1 LTSKAYRRAESQWL
15 GLSRPY
21 VIIFSTVTL
30 DGRLA
35 SKEGYSRLSCEF
47 DKVRQHRLRSE
58 VDAVMVGGGTVR
70 KDDPLLT
77 VRLVKAERNPIRVIV
92 SGSLDLSP
100 DLKVFVTPPPTI
112 VYSDSRACEAKR
124 DLVETLRARGV
135 EVVCLEGLTLTKVME
150 DLYSR
155 GVRKVMVEGGGR
167 LIWSLIKEGL
177 YDEIRLTFS
186 PTVFGSGV
194 SLAEGEGFRGPEAP
208 KLRLMEFKLC
218 ECGREIHAVY
228 KREG

>member
-1 LTSKAYRRAESQWL
+1 M
-15 GLSRPY
+15 
-21 VIIFSTVTL
+21 TL

-112 VYSDSRACEAKR
+112 VYSDSR
-124 DLVETLRARGV
+124 TLFQV
-135 EVVCLEGLTLTKVME
+135 
-150 DLYSR
+150 
-155 GVRKVMVEGGGR
+155 
-167 LIWSLIKEGL
+167 
-177 YDEIRLTFS
+177 
-186 PTVFGSGV
+186 TVP
-194 SLAEGEGFRGPEAP
+194 A
-208 KLRLMEFKLC
+208 
-218 ECGREIHAVY
+218 
-228 KREG
+228 

>member
-77 VRLVKAERNPIRVIV
+77 VRLVKAKRNPNK
-92 SGSLDLSP
+92 G
-100 DLKVFVTPPPTI
+100 
-112 VYSDSRACEAKR
+112 DSEREPR
-124 DLVETLRARGV
+124 PEPRPQ
-135 EVVCLEGLTLTKVME
+135 
-150 DLYSR
+150 
-155 GVRKVMVEGGGR
+155 GVRHAAAHDR
-167 LIWSLIKEGL
+167 LFGL
-177 YDEIRLTFS
+177 
-186 PTVFGSGV
+186 
-194 SLAEGEGFRGPEAP
+194 
-208 KLRLMEFKLC
+208 
-218 ECGREIHAVY
+218 
-228 KREG
+228 